1 MDLPPCAVE
10 LSGMRFLR
18 RITAVPAWKLFL
30 ANMMALT
37 ALFLLLPRASKPGA
51 VIYIGAAVA
60 EFIAVFIGIRRYR
73 PARAHAWH
81 LLLCGV
87 GLYALANSVWA
98 GWPILLHRDLP
109 FPSVADGLYVL
120 AYLCFVVGLAVL
132 IRERGGWSQSAG
144 ALVDAGIVTAAAGI
158 LSWEYLIEPV
168 GIAAHATTLVR
179 LVSAA
184 YPLLDLAIVALAV
197 VVLFTRGPRSPAF
210 LLVCGFVLAQ
220 LVADSIYLNT
230 VLHGTFSFGNPL
242 MVGWLLSFGCLG
254 AAALH
259 PSMASLAE
267 SLGTAHTSRMP
278 RSRLVFLAMA
288 AITVPA
294 VQLLPGHAK
303 SQPDVL
309 VSTAAIFLL
318 CICRMAV
325 LVRAL
330 DREAN
335 TLQRRERELR
345 STVSLLNDSE
355 AHLAHAAHHDALTG
369 LANRALFTERLEGAL
384 AAANQ
389 SVGVMLL
396 DVDRFKTVNDSL
408 GHAVGDALLV
418 AMGGRLAAA
427 VRSGDTVARL
437 GGDEFTVLAQD
448 LDEQGM
454 RRLAARLLRTLD
466 APFGLI
472 GRQVSVRASLGMALR
487 RAGSP
492 IRELLRDADAA
503 MYEAKR
509 KGGQRYAIFN
519 DGMHARVLDRLELEG
534 DLRAAELGTAITLHY
549 QPLIDLGDGQITG
562 FEALLRWQ
570 DPERGMVPPATFIPV
585 AEEMGLIVPMGLWVL
600 QEACRHAVAWRE
612 MHAGR
617 PPLGMSVNV
626 SAVQLG
632 TAHFFDDVA
641 RTLEETRL
649 DPALLTL
656 EITET
661 MMMADEDDVRDQL
674 LRLKDLGLRISLDD
688 FGTGYSSLGHLQR
701 FPIDELKI
709 DGSFVAT
716 LGAGPEGSQVAS
728 AVIRLARSL
737 QIEVVAEGIETNAQ
751 LDELRRSSC
760 TRGQGY
766 YFWKPMDAAAVVTL
780 LDDLHGDAL
789 PPIALP
795 TVMVVDDDATFRS
808 TVGRILS
815 GAGFDTVEV
824 GTGQAALDLAS
835 CSQLDAVLLDIELPD
850 LDGLSVC
857 QSLRERAPD
866 GLTVVQVSGSAV
878 GLAERVRGLESGA
891 DAYLTK
897 PVAPAEL
904 VATLRSTMRARSNDC
919 VRV

>member
-1 MDLPPCAVE
+1 M
-10 LSGMRFLR
+10 
-18 RITAVPAWKLFL
+18 
-30 ANMMALT
+30 
-37 ALFLLLPRASKPGA
+37 
-51 VIYIGAAVA
+51 
-60 EFIAVFIGIRRYR
+60 
-73 PARAHAWH
+73 
-81 LLLCGV
+81 
-87 GLYALANSVWA
+87 
-98 GWPILLHRDLP
+98 
-109 FPSVADGLYVL
+109 
-120 AYLCFVVGLAVL
+120 
-132 IRERGGWSQSAG
+132 
-144 ALVDAGIVTAAAGI
+144 
-158 LSWEYLIEPV
+158 
-168 GIAAHATTLVR
+168 
-179 LVSAA
+179 
-184 YPLLDLAIVALAV
+184 
-197 VVLFTRGPRSPAF
+197 
-210 LLVCGFVLAQ
+210 
-220 LVADSIYLNT
+220 
-230 VLHGTFSFGNPL
+230 
-242 MVGWLLSFGCLG
+242 
-254 AAALH
+254 
-259 PSMASLAE
+259 
-267 SLGTAHTSRMP
+267 
-278 RSRLVFLAMA
+278 
-288 AITVPA
+288 
-294 VQLLPGHAK
+294 
-303 SQPDVL
+303 
-309 VSTAAIFLL
+309 
-318 CICRMAV
+318 
-325 LVRAL
+325 
-330 DREAN
+330 
-335 TLQRRERELR
+335 
-345 STVSLLNDSE
+345 
-355 AHLAHAAHHDALTG
+355 
-369 LANRALFTERLEGAL
+369 
-384 AAANQ
+384 
-389 SVGVMLL
+389 
-396 DVDRFKTVNDSL
+396 
-408 GHAVGDALLV
+408 
-418 AMGGRLAAA
+418 
-427 VRSGDTVARL
+427 
-437 GGDEFTVLAQD
+437 
-448 LDEQGM
+448 
-454 RRLAARLLRTLD
+454 D

-487 RAGSP
+487 PAGSP
-492 IRELLRDADAA
+492 GRELLRDADAA

-519 DGMHARVLDRLELEG
+519 DGMHARVMDRLELEG
-534 DLRAAELGTAITLHY
+534 DLRVAELGTAITVHY
-549 QPLIDLGDGQITG
+549 QPLIDLRDGQITG

-570 DPERGMVPPATFIPV
+570 DPERGMVSPATFIPV

-600 QEACRHAVAWRE
+600 QEACQHAVAWAER
-612 MHAGR
+612 HAVR

-632 TAHFFDDVA
+632 TPQFVDDVA
-641 RTLEETRL
+641 RILSETRL

-751 LDELRRSSC
+751 LEELRRSSC

-766 YFWKPMDAAAVVTL
+766 YFWKPMDAAAVVAL
-780 LDDLHGDAL
+780 LDDVQGDAL

-795 TVMVVDDDATFRS
+795 KVMVVDDDATFCS

-815 GAGFDTVEV
+815 RAGFDTVEV

-866 GLTVVQVSGSAV
+866 GLTVVHISGSAV
-878 GLAERVRGLESGA
+878 GLEERVRGLESGA